1 METKCGVAFTPDS
14 FFLKFRRVLCS
25 GINMHRRQSLVSA
38 DIFSGNCQIALIFF
52 SDDCLFL
59 KVKIN
64 NIGEKYLLKYMK
76 IAERKE
82 NVIFAYISLTLM

>member
-1 METKCGVAFTPDS
+1 M
-14 FFLKFRRVLCS
+14 
-25 GINMHRRQSLVSA
+25 
-38 DIFSGNCQIALIFF
+38 
-52 SDDCLFL
+52 FL